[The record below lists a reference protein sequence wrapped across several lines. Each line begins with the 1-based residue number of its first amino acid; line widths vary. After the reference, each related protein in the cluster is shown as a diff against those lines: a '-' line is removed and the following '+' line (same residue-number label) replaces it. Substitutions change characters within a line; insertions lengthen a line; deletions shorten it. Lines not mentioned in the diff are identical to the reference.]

1 MKKKRKNLKPGRSQT
16 VAQQSVERYMLNRMS
31 MSDRDF
37 REAITRAN
45 GAIPGIKTETTNWG
59 RWSP

>member
-1 MKKKRKNLKPGRSQT
+1 MKKRKNLNTPRSST
-16 VAQQSVERYMLNRMS
+16 VAKQSMERYMMNRMT

-37 REAITRAN
+37 RDAITRAN

>member
-1 MKKKRKNLKPGRSQT
+1 MKKRKNLKPPKSST
-16 VAQQSVERYMLNRMS
+16 VAQQSVERYMMNRMS
-31 MSDRDF
+31 MSPRDF
-37 REAITRAN
+37 RDAITRAN

>member
-1 MKKKRKNLKPGRSQT
+1 MKRKSKKNLKPRSSVT
-16 VAQQSVERYMLNRMS
+16 TQSMERYMMNRMS

-37 REAITRAN
+37 RDALTRAN

>member
-1 MKKKRKNLKPGRSQT
+1 MKRKPKKNLKPRSSVT
-16 VAQQSVERYMLNRMS
+16 TQSMERYMMNRMS

-37 REAITRAN
+37 RDALTRAN